1 MGRGVRGTAKD
12 ASFKLYFTRV
22 GNGNATAD
30 LVRTLKMVMIKY
42 MRLKIQVGLS
52 HCRDRAMV
60 VFSHVVPRRKVAV
73 R

>member
-1 MGRGVRGTAKD
+1 MRVAAKD
-12 ASFKLYFTRV
+12 ASFKLYVTRV
-22 GNGNATAD
+22 GNDNATAD
-30 LVRTLKMVMIKY
+30 LVRTLKTVMIKY

-60 VFSHVVPRRKVAV
+60 VFSHVVPRRKVTV